1 MASSRVRRT
10 LFGTLLA
17 LGVAGTATATTLVVG
32 QVRSQRAQ
40 IPDGTTPCTVRRVTD
55 GDTIVCDGDQR
66 VRLLLIDAPEMNQ
79 RPFGTA
85 ARNEMLD
92 LTPPGTKLQLEFDV
106 QLRDQY
112 GRTLAYLWLAD
123 GRMVNEE
130 MLRRGMAVVSVYPPN
145 VRHVDRF
152 RAVADEAKRAKIGLW
167 AVNAFE
173 CEPRDHRAGRC

>member
-1 MASSRVRRT
+1 MSSARLRRT
-10 LFGTLLA
+10 LLTALLA
-17 LGVAGTATATTLVVG
+17 LGVAGAATAATLVSG
-32 QVRSQRAQ
+32 QGRAQRAQ

-55 GDTIVCDGDQR
+55 GDTIVCDGDLR

-85 ARNEMLD
+85 ARNAMLEFA
-92 LTPPGTKLQLEFDV
+92 PPGTTLQLEFDV
-106 QLRDQY
+106 RLRDQY

-123 GRMVNEE
+123 GRIVNEE

-152 RAVADEAKRAKIGLW
+152 RAVADEAKRAKVGLW
-167 AVNAFE
+167 AVDAFA
-173 CEPRDHRAGRC
+173 CEPRDYRAGRC